1 MKRVLVVLVVMAVFL
16 AQTVVFAAS
25 PWTQEATYE
34 EKAGA
39 KLQFGLKNLV
49 FGWTELLTTPIQGD
63 DIFNDIGTGLVNA
76 IAYTLG
82 GAAHTAT
89 FLIPVDVPLPND
101 GVRIG

>member
-1 MKRVLVVLVVMAVFL
+1 MKKALVVLVVAAVFL
-16 AQTVVFAAS
+16 AQTAAFAAS
-25 PWTQEATYE
+25 PWTQETTYE
-34 EKAGA
+34 AKAGA

-49 FGWTELLTTPIQGD
+49 FGWTELLTTPIKGD
-63 DIFNDIGTGLVNA
+63 NFFNDVGTGLVNT

-101 GVRIG
+101 GVKIG

>member
-1 MKRVLVVLVVMAVFL
+1 MKKALVVLVVAAVFL
-16 AQTVVFAAS
+16 AQAVAFAAS
-25 PWTQEATYE
+25 PWTQETTYE
-34 EKAGA
+34 AKAGA

-49 FGWTELLTTPIQGD
+49 FGWTELLTKPVAGNDVI
-63 DIFNDIGTGLVNA
+63 NDIGTGLVNA

-101 GVRIG
+101 GVQIG